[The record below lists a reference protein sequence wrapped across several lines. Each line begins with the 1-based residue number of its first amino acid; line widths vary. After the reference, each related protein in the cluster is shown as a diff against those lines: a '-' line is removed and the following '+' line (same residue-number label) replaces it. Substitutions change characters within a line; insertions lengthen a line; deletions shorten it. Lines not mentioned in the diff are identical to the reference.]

1 MMKKIHKKR
10 KVLDETDELESTPAK
25 QRKSSDFNVVEFKLL
40 LKQPATTF
48 QGSRLSLTSG

>member
-10 KVLDETDELESTPAK
+10 KVLDEANELESTPAK